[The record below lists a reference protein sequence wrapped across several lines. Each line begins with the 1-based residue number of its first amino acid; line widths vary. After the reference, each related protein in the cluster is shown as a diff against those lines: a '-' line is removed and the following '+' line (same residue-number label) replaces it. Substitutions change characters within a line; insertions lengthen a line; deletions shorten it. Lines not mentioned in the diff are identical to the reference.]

1 MTARRPEFATVSKG
15 ARAKCVFCGE
25 RFSKPYLDNDERCWG
40 CRADNAPMTL
50 ARRGA
55 LGECSFCGTA
65 VSLED
70 RTLTHLDP
78 ERDEFHRATQV
89 NAD

>member
-55 LGECSFCGTA
+55 LGECAMCGTA
-65 VSLED
+65 VLVVEGV
-70 RTLTHLDP
+70 LAHLDS
-78 ERDEFHRATQV
+78 ERDEYHVAL
-89 NAD
+89 

>member
-1 MTARRPEFATVSKG
+1 MTPRRPLTTTPSKG
-15 ARAKCVFCGE
+15 ARAKCVFCGQQ
-25 RFSKPYLDNDERCWG
+25 FSKPYTDYDERCFG

-65 VSLED
+65 VVLEG
-70 RTLTHLDP
+70 RTLMHLDP

>member
-1 MTARRPEFATVSKG
+1 MVSKG
-15 ARAKCVFCGE
+15 PRAKCVFCGQI
-25 RFSKPYLDNDERCWG
+25 FYKQNLDHDERCHG

-65 VSLED
+65 VNLEG

>member
-1 MTARRPEFATVSKG
+1 VTPRRTDPVISKG
-15 ARAKCVFCGE
+15 ARAKCIGCFQMFG
-25 RFSKPYLDNDERCWG
+25 KPYADEDQRCFG

-65 VSLED
+65 VSLLEG
-70 RTLTHLDP
+70 RTLVHLEP